1 MTTPGHLLVVDDD
14 ERLRNLI
21 TRYLRGEG
29 FRVTAAAAASEART
43 QMAAMQFDL
52 VILDV
57 MMPGESGLDFAR
69 GLRAHSD
76 LPVLM
81 LTARTFPED
90 RIAGLEAG
98 ADDYL
103 AKPFEPRE
111 LALRV
116 HALLRRA
123 APPRIDSPPPCVAF
137 GAFRFDARAGVL
149 ERDGTPVALTDAER
163 AVLAVLA
170 RRPGEPISRRQLA
183 KDVDAE
189 NERAVDVRVARLR
202 RKIEDNAREPRHLRT
217 IRGVGYA
224 LAAAIA

>member
-1 MTTPGHLLVVDDD
+1 MTAPAHLLVVDDD

-29 FRVTAAAAASEART
+29 FRVTAAADAAEART
-43 QMAAMQFDL
+43 QMGAMQYDL
-52 VILDV
+52 IVLDV
-57 MMPGESGLDFAR
+57 MMPGESGLEFASS
-69 GLRAHSD
+69 LRAFSD

-116 HALLRRA
+116 RALLRRVAPPRVA
-123 APPRIDSPPPCVAF
+123 APPARVAF
-137 GAFRFDARAGVL
+137 GPYRFDAQAGVL
-149 ERDGTPVALTDAER
+149 ERDGAPVALTDAER

-170 RRPGEPISRRQLA
+170 RRPGEAISRLQLA

-202 RKIEDNAREPRHLRT
+202 RKIEDDAREPRHLRT
-217 IRGVGYA
+217 VRGVGYA
-224 LAAAIA
+224 LAAAFD